1 MKNIPVAMRESL
13 EKMKGSMLLSMAKG
27 MTSQDA
33 EAMARHWGYTPKMK
47 FEQQRQ
53 ESPPIEKHVPT
64 ITPIPD
70 RIALDLPGLT
80 TKNTAI
86 KEVFKHE
93 SSAIP
98 TIATEQTV
106 VSEVVADVKSP
117 ESSSEKTI
125 ASNEVSKLKD
135 LNYHPIFGK
144 RVANLGYKSVY
155 LTSVSSL
162 AKTQVWERQRTLRPD
177 RAARIAASKIALG
190 RTKSLSGVI
199 TMFCDKVS
207 GQSGIV
213 DGQHRAGALM
223 LLSQGGHWDGLE
235 QNILIDVFETEND
248 EQIVALFKEI
258 NSAEPVRL
266 VDMPGEV
273 NVLAWNQLMLETLST
288 TVEDSFNLVADE
300 STSPLFSFLQGAS
313 AEVKDIID
321 STMTILTEV
330 FSEMFKPS
338 LRCKPPHLHEAIFR
352 DEVFQSEIIVRRN
365 MKSSA
370 DLENLVRTTN
380 EEYSKRSD
388 EEWEKILL
396 QNGLFK
402 SNGKLLTDAIKKART
417 NNFFLGLDS
426 SWMHAR

>member
-1 MKNIPVAMRESL
+1 MLGGFMKNIPVAMRESL

-53 ESPPIEKHVPT
+53 ESPPIPIEKHIPT

-70 RIALDLPGLT
+70 RIALDLPSLT
-80 TKNTAI
+80 TKKTAT

-98 TIATEQTV
+98 TIAAEPSV
-106 VSEVVADVKSP
+106 VSGVVADVKSP
-117 ESSSEKTI
+117 ESSLEKTI
-125 ASNEVSKLKD
+125 ASNEVSKLEN

-144 RVANLGYKSVY
+144 KVANLGYKTVY

-199 TMFCDKVS
+199 TMFYDKVS

-273 NVLAWNQLMLETLST
+273 NTLALMLETLST
-288 TVEDSFNLVADE
+288 PIEGASNLVANE
-300 STSPLFSFLQGAS
+300 STSLLLPSFLFPSPLFSSL
-313 AEVKDIID
+313 
-321 STMTILTEV
+321 L
-330 FSEMFKPS
+330 FSSLPFSSLPFSSPPPPLPFPS
-338 LRCKPPHLHEAIFR
+338 LTCRVHQPK
-352 DEVFQSEIIVRRN
+352 
-365 MKSSA
+365 
-370 DLENLVRTTN
+370 
-380 EEYSKRSD
+380 
-388 EEWEKILL
+388 
-396 QNGLFK
+396 
-402 SNGKLLTDAIKKART
+402 
-417 NNFFLGLDS
+417 
-426 SWMHAR
+426 

>member
-1 MKNIPVAMRESL
+1 MLGGFMKNIPVAMRESL

-47 FEQQRQ
+47 LEQQRQ
-53 ESPPIEKHVPT
+53 ESPPIEKHIPT

-70 RIALDLPGLT
+70 RIALDLPSLT
-80 TKNTAI
+80 TKKTAS
-86 KEVFKHE
+86 KEVFEHE
-93 SSAIP
+93 SSSKPI
-98 TIATEQTV
+98 IATEPSV
-106 VSEVVADVKSP
+106 VSGVVADVKSP
-117 ESSSEKTI
+117 ESSPEKTI
-125 ASNEVSKLKD
+125 ASNEVSKLED

-144 RVANLGYKSVY
+144 RVANLGYKTVY

-273 NVLAWNQLMLETLST
+273 NILALMLKTLST
-288 TVEDSFNLVADE
+288 PVEGAFNLVAHE
-300 STSPLFSFLQGAS
+300 STSLLF
-313 AEVKDIID
+313 
-321 STMTILTEV
+321 
-330 FSEMFKPS
+330 PS
-338 LRCKPPHLHEAIFR
+338 LTCRVHQPK
-352 DEVFQSEIIVRRN
+352 
-365 MKSSA
+365 
-370 DLENLVRTTN
+370 
-380 EEYSKRSD
+380 
-388 EEWEKILL
+388 
-396 QNGLFK
+396 
-402 SNGKLLTDAIKKART
+402 
-417 NNFFLGLDS
+417 
-426 SWMHAR
+426 